1 MTMKRTLNLGLMGL
15 ALVAIL
21 GLALFVAPE
30 ALADDTAAET
40 IRSGIE
46 TTGEGLFSTSSIS
59 TIVGNLIAA
68 MLALTGIIFLVI
80 MVYAGMLYMTAAG
93 EEGKVKKA
101 KSMLTTSV
109 IGILIVV
116 TAYAVTTYL
125 VQALTTALG

>member
-1 MTMKRTLNLGLMGL
+1 MKRTLNLGLMGL

>member
-1 MTMKRTLNLGLMGL
+1 MGL

>member
-1 MTMKRTLNLGLMGL
+1 MGL
-15 ALVAIL
+15 AVVAVL
-21 GLALFVAPE
+21 GLAIFIAPE
-30 ALADDTAAET
+30 ALADDNAAET

-46 TTGEGLFSTSSIS
+46 TTGGGLFSTSSIS
-59 TIVGNLIAA
+59 TIIGNLIAA